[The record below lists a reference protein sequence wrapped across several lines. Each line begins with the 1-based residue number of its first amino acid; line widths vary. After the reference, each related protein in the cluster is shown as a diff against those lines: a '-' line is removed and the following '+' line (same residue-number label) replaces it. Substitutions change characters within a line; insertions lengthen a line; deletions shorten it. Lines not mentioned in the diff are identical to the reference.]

1 MHRFSVITIS
11 ACAAL
16 LLVTAVHAQQQPAA
30 PASPPPP
37 PPAYGAPI
45 TLEQAKAAVAA
56 AEAEMTKNGWNMV
69 IAVVGPGGNLVYLQK
84 ADLAA
89 NASVDIAQ
97 DKARTSAL
105 FRVPSKS
112 YMDRLANGETFIL
125 RLTGG
130 DACRGRHAH
139 RCGWQTH
146 RCHRT
151 QWWYVP
157 TRPSGRAGRRERC
170 EIKNFTSQLQIRR
183 DKIPAA
189 FYACTHHIHLR
200 PLLMTSP
207 IVSSVAAHTK
217 AETKFAT

>member
-16 LLVTAVHAQQQPAA
+16 LLVTAVHAQQQPTA

-56 AEAEMTKNGWNMV
+56 AEMTKNGWNMV

-125 RLTGG
+125 RLTGVTPVAG
-130 DACRGRHAH
+130 AMPIVVGGKLIGAI
-139 RCGWQTH
+139 GL
-146 RCHRT
+146 
-151 QWWYVP
+151 
-157 TRPSGRAGRRERC
+157 SGG
-170 EIKNFTSQLQIRR
+170 TSQQ
-183 DKIPAA
+183 D
-189 FYACTHHIHLR
+189 HQ
-200 PLLMTSP
+200 
-207 IVSSVAAHTK
+207 VAQAGASAVK
-217 AETKFAT
+217 

>member
-69 IAVVGPGGNLVYLQK
+69 IAVVGPGGNLVYLQN

-97 DKARTSAL
+97 DKARCPRCSRALKSPGSASERRNL
-105 FRVPSKS
+105 HSPPHW
-112 YMDRLANGETFIL
+112 
-125 RLTGG
+125 G

-170 EIKNFTSQLQIRR
+170 EIKNFISQLQIRR

-207 IVSSVAAHTK
+207 IVSSVAAHT
-217 AETKFAT
+217 